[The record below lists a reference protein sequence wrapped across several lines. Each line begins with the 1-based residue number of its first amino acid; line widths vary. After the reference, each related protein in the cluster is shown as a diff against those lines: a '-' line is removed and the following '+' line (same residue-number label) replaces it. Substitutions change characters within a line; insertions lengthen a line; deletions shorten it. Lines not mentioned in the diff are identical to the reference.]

1 MRKKGGIILLY
12 RKFGKTSEMVSVLG
26 FGCMRLPII
35 GSDPTNI
42 DEEKATNMLRHAID
56 AGVNYVDT
64 AYPYHGTGFA
74 HGGASEPF
82 VAKALKEGYR
92 QRVKLATKL
101 PSWLIKSRADMD
113 KYLNEQLA
121 RLETDSIDFYLVHS
135 LNGGT
140 WSTLKGA
147 GISEFL
153 DQAIKDGRIK
163 YAGFSFHDQVG
174 LFKEI
179 VDYYDWSFCQIQYNY
194 LDEDYQAGKEG
205 LEYAANKGLGIAIME
220 PLRGGNIANLPQ
232 AAKDIM
238 DRADVK
244 RTPAEWALR
253 WVWNHP
259 EVSVVLSGMTTMEQV
274 VENVKVAQAA
284 QANSLT
290 AKELGFIDAVKSL
303 FKERIKVNCTAC
315 AYCMPCSAGI
325 NIPTCFSM
333 YNDYWVFDG
342 TPAVKKRY
350 DILSKMAAPASK
362 CVECGE
368 CESHCPQGIAIRE
381 ELKNVKELFE

>member
-1 MRKKGGIILLY
+1 LY
-12 RKFGKTSEMVSVLG
+12 RKYGKTNEMVSVLG

-35 GSDPTNI
+35 GNDPTNI
-42 DEEKATNMLRHAID
+42 DDDKAINMIRYAID

-74 HGGASEPF
+74 TGGASELF
-82 VAKALKEGYR
+82 VARALRDGYR
-92 QRVKLATKL
+92 ERVKLATKL
-101 PSWLIKSRADMD
+101 PSWLIKTRADMD
-113 KYLNEQLA
+113 KYLNEQLK

-135 LNGGT
+135 LNADV
-140 WSTLKGA
+140 WPVLKEA

-194 LDEDYQAGKEG
+194 LDEIYQAGKEG
-205 LEYAANKGLGIAIME
+205 LEYAAKKGLGIAIME
-220 PLRGGNIANLPQ
+220 PLRGGNIVNLPKK
-232 AAKDIM
+232 AKAIIGQ
-238 DRADVK
+238 ADVK
-244 RTPAEWALR
+244 RTPAELALR

-259 EVSVVLSGMTTMEQV
+259 EVSVVLSGMTTMDQV
-274 VENVKVAQAA
+274 TENIKVAQEA

-290 AKELGFIDAVKSL
+290 AKELEIIDEIKKL

-315 AYCMPCSAGI
+315 AYCMPCPAGI
-325 NIPTCFSM
+325 NIPGCFST
-333 YNDYWVFDG
+333 YNDYWVFDA
-342 TPAVKKRY
+342 TPAAKQRY
-350 DILSKMAAPASK
+350 EIYSKLASPASK
-362 CVECGE
+362 CVECGK
-368 CESHCPQGIAIRE
+368 CESHCPQGIAIHK
-381 ELKNVKELFE
+381 ELKNVRELFE